1 VVGGS
6 PSSCSSSL
14 LLPLPPSS
22 LTKFLWKHRHIVEV
36 GLSLLARAHMPLKFW
51 DEAFLTTKYLINR
64 TPSKILEYA
73 TLIDHLFRI
82 SPDYRS
88 L

>member
-1 VVGGS
+1 
-6 PSSCSSSL
+6 
-14 LLPLPPSS
+14 
-22 LTKFLWKHRHIVEV
+22 
-36 GLSLLARAHMPLKFW
+36 LSLLARAHMPLKFW

-73 TLIDHLFRI
+73 TLLVRLFRI